1 VGQLQSLCVFNLPLP
16 SPQVSLFIK
25 SWRIWSIAIEASP
38 FPTADHATRSLW
50 QAGENDKLAAP
61 QNPPS
66 KFPTA
71 LASVVMVFETDAEW
85 RGEEQGISYAKMG
98 MQAQILKRTS
108 HSDFMYRK
116 CTMALTGQ
124 NFWQVIVDKLRSAD
138 MIVREV
144 MSTNKKNMY
153 ALISVSEKRQRVVA
167 EIMENRQKFPKVLH
181 LVT

>member
-1 VGQLQSLCVFNLPLP
+1 
-16 SPQVSLFIK
+16 
-25 SWRIWSIAIEASP
+25 
-38 FPTADHATRSLW
+38 
-50 QAGENDKLAAP
+50 
-61 QNPPS
+61 
-66 KFPTA
+66 
-71 LASVVMVFETDAEW
+71 
-85 RGEEQGISYAKMG
+85 
-98 MQAQILKRTS
+98 
-108 HSDFMYRK
+108 
-116 CTMALTGQ
+116 MALTGQ